1 MGFLKNLGL
10 SIKTSAGRPLSR
22 ADIYSY
28 CDGFIKEP
36 PVPPEL
42 LATMGRTLCNVNG
55 VPMTVTEYYREQSL
69 KPALDKI
76 AEGATVS
83 MQRAA
88 CLSEIMNQ
96 IVWRTMYVCLHKAKT
111 DIGAQMIRN
120 RYLQIFPKA
129 TNDHLAFL
137 SVGFYVVSMTT
148 DACLTTLGK
157 SLLGIGEPT
166 EKQIDLCRSYAE
178 DIMMLDVDIM
188 DYIWENHKDNSEY
201 AKDLAGWKDD
211 NLNPITSRM
220 GQLLEASKNHVVY
233 GTFDLAD
240 FTRKSKNLDDE
251 RAALVGLLP

>member
-1 MGFLKNLGL
+1 MGLFKNVAL

-42 LATMGRTLCNVNG
+42 LSTMGRTLCNVNG
-55 VPMTVTEYYREQSL
+55 VPMTVTEYYREQFL
-69 KPALDKI
+69 KPSLDKI

-88 CLSEIMNQ
+88 CLTEIMDL

-120 RYLQIFPKA
+120 RYLQIFPEA

-137 SVGFYVVSMTT
+137 SVGFYVVSLTT
-148 DACLTTLGK
+148 DACLSTLGK
-157 SLLGIGEPT
+157 SLLGVSGQT
-166 EKQIDLCRSYAE
+166 EKQIGLCRSYAE
-178 DIMMLDVDIM
+178 DIMMLDVNIM
-188 DYIWENHKDNSEY
+188 DYIWDNHKDNPEY
-201 AKDLAGWKDD
+201 ASDLAGWKDD
-211 NLNPITSRM
+211 NLDPITSRM
-220 GQLLEASKNHVVY
+220 NQLLQASKNHVVY

-240 FTRKSKNLDDE
+240 FERKSKELDDE
-251 RAALVGLLP
+251 RAELVRLLP